1 MNQAELDVVIE
12 KHEKWLRD
20 GYGERA
26 NLSYADLRRA
36 DLSGANLRRAN
47 LRGANLSYANLSY
60 ADLRR
65 ADLSGANL
73 SGANLSYANLSYANL
88 SYADLRRAD
97 LSGANLRGANLSY
110 ANLSYA
116 DLRRADLSGANLRG
130 ANLSGANLSYANL
143 NWINWRDVVSLT
155 VIAVQINTTRKNNQ
169 ITYIKELEI
178 WTTGCFQG
186 TLEEL
191 KDSIEQTH
199 ASNDFLKRRYYRAI
213 NYILT
218 EADFEEDL
226 EEENNEI

>member
-20 GYGERA
+20 GYGER
-26 NLSYADLRRA
+26 
-36 DLSGANLRRAN
+36 
-47 LRGANLSYANLSY
+47 
-60 ADLRR
+60 
-65 ADLSGANL
+65 
-73 SGANLSYANLSYANL
+73 ANL

-130 ANLSGANLSYANL
+130 ANLRGANLRRANLSCANLRVANLSYADLSYANLRRADL
-143 NWINWRDVVSLT
+143 NWINWRDVVGLT

-169 ITYIKELEI
+169 ITYIKDLEI

>member
-26 NLSYADLRRA
+26 NLSYADLSYA
-36 DLSGANLRRAN
+36 D
-47 LRGANLSYANLSY
+47 LSYANLSY

-65 ADLSGANL
+65 A
-73 SGANLSYANLSYANL
+73 NL
-88 SYADLRRAD
+88 SYADLRR
-97 LSGANLRGANLSY
+97 
-110 ANLSYA
+110 
-116 DLRRADLSGANLRG
+116 
-130 ANLSGANLSYANL
+130 ANLSYANL

-199 ASNDFLKRRYYRAI
+199 DNNDFLKRRYYRAI

-226 EEENNEI
+226 EVAE

>member
-26 NLSYADLRRA
+26 D
-36 DLSGANLRRAN
+36 
-47 LRGANLSYANLSY
+47 
-60 ADLRR
+60 
-65 ADLSGANL
+65 
-73 SGANLSYANLSYANL
+73 L

-116 DLRRADLSGANLRG
+116 DLRRADLSGANLRR
-130 ANLSGANLSYANL
+130 ANLSYANLSYANLRGANLSYANLSYADL

>member
-26 NLSYADLRRA
+26 NL
-36 DLSGANLRRAN
+36 
-47 LRGANLSYANLSY
+47 RGANLSY

-65 ADLSGANL
+65 A
-73 SGANLSYANLSYANL
+73 NL
-88 SYADLRRAD
+88 SYADLNGAD
-97 LSGANLRGANLSY
+97 LRGANLNG
-110 ANLSYA
+110 AN
-116 DLRRADLSGANLRG
+116 LSGANLRG
-130 ANLSGANLSYANL
+130 ANLSGANLSYADLRRADLSYANL

-199 ASNDFLKRRYYRAI
+199 DNNDFLKRRYYRAI

-226 EEENNEI
+226 EEENNESIRER

>member
-12 KHEKWLRD
+12 KHEKWLRY

-36 DLSGANLRRAN
+36 DLSGANLRGADLSGANLRRAN
-47 LRGANLSYANLSY
+47 LRGANLSGANLRRANLRGANLSG
-60 ADLRR
+60 ANLSGANLSGANLRR
-65 ADLSGANL
+65 ANLRGANLSGANLSGANL
-73 SGANLSYANLSYANL
+73 SGANLSYA
-88 SYADLRRAD
+88 D
-97 LSGANLRGANLSY
+97 
-110 ANLSYA
+110 
-116 DLRRADLSGANLRG
+116 
-130 ANLSGANLSYANL
+130 L

>member
-26 NLSYADLRRA
+26 DLSYADLRGADLSYADLRGANLSYADLSYADLRRAYLRRADLRRADLRRA
-36 DLSGANLRRAN
+36 DLSGA
-47 LRGANLSYANLSY
+47 
-60 ADLRR
+60 D
-65 ADLSGANL
+65 L
-73 SGANLSYANLSYANL
+73 SGANLSYA
-88 SYADLRRAD
+88 D
-97 LSGANLRGANLSY
+97 LSC
-110 ANLSYA
+110 A
-116 DLRRADLSGANLRG
+116 D
-130 ANLSGANLSYANL
+130 L
-143 NWINWRDVVSLT
+143 NWINWRDVVGLT

>member
-26 NLSYADLRRA
+26 NLSYADLRR
-36 DLSGANLRRAN
+36 
-47 LRGANLSYANLSY
+47 
-60 ADLRR
+60 
-65 ADLSGANL
+65 
-73 SGANLSYANLSYANL
+73 
-88 SYADLRRAD
+88 ADLRRAD

-116 DLRRADLSGANLRG
+116 DLRRADLSGANLRRANLRG
-130 ANLSGANLSYANL
+130 ANLSGANLRGANLNYADLNGADLRGANL
-143 NWINWRDVVSLT
+143 NWINWRDVVGLT

-191 KDSIEQTH
+191 KTSIENTH
-199 ASNDFLKRRYYRAI
+199 KDNEKLKAKYYRVI
-213 NYILT
+213 DFILQ
-218 EADFEEDL
+218 EAE
-226 EEENNEI
+226 

>member
-1 MNQAELDVVIE
+1 F
-12 KHEKWLRD
+12 
-20 GYGERA
+20 
-26 NLSYADLRRA
+26 AD
-36 DLSGANLRRAN
+36 
-47 LRGANLSYANLSY
+47 
-60 ADLRR
+60 
-65 ADLSGANL
+65 
-73 SGANLSYANLSYANL
+73 
-88 SYADLRRAD
+88 
-97 LSGANLRGANLSY
+97 
-110 ANLSYA
+110 
-116 DLRRADLSGANLRG
+116 
-130 ANLSGANLSYANL
+130 LSYANL

-199 ASNDFLKRRYYRAI
+199 DNNDFLKRRYYRAI

-226 EEENNEI
+226 EVAE

>member
-1 MNQAELDVVIE
+1 MKKEELDIILE
-12 KHEKWLRD
+12 NHWKWLRD
-20 GYGERA
+20 EGGERADLTGA
-26 NLSYADLRRA
+26 NLSYADL
-36 DLSGANLRRAN
+36 SCANLR
-47 LRGANLSYANLSY
+47 
-60 ADLRR
+60 
-65 ADLSGANL
+65 
-73 SGANLSYANLSYANL
+73 
-88 SYADLRRAD
+88 
-97 LSGANLRGANLSY
+97 GANLRGANLSY
-110 ANLSYA
+110 ADLSCANLRGANLSYA
-116 DLRRADLSGANLRG
+116 DLSCANLRG
-130 ANLSGANLSYANL
+130 ANLSGADLSGANLSYADL

-199 ASNDFLKRRYYRAI
+199 ASNDFLKRRYFRAI

>member
-26 NLSYADLRRA
+26 NL
-36 DLSGANLRRAN
+36 
-47 LRGANLSYANLSY
+47 RGANLSYA
-60 ADLRR
+60 
-65 ADLSGANL
+65 DLSCANL
-73 SGANLSYANLSYANL
+73 
-88 SYADLRRAD
+88 R
-97 LSGANLRGANLSY
+97 GANLRGANLSY
-110 ANLSYA
+110 A
-116 DLRRADLSGANLRG
+116 DLSCANLRG
-130 ANLSGANLSYANL
+130 ANLSGADLSYANLRGANLRGANLSYADLSCANLRGANLSYADLSCADLRRADL
-143 NWINWRDVVSLT
+143 NWINWRDVVGLT

>member
-36 DLSGANLRRAN
+36 DLSGANLR
-47 LRGANLSYANLSY
+47 G
-60 ADLRR
+60 
-65 ADLSGANL
+65 
-73 SGANLSYANLSYANL
+73 ANL

-110 ANLSYA
+110 A

-130 ANLSGANLSYANL
+130 ANLRRANLSYADLSYADLSYANLRRADLSYADLSYANLRRADL
-143 NWINWRDVVSLT
+143 NWINWRDVVGLT

-169 ITYIKELEI
+169 ITYIKDLEI

>member
-26 NLSYADLRRA
+26 DLSYADLSYADLSYADLRRA
-36 DLSGANLRRAN
+36 DLSCADLRRAD
-47 LRGANLSYANLSY
+47 LRGANLSYADLSG
-60 ADLRR
+60 
-65 ADLSGANL
+65 ADLSGADLN
-73 SGANLSYANLSYANL
+73 GADLRRANL
-88 SYADLRRAD
+88 SYADL
-97 LSGANLRGANLSY
+97 SGA
-110 ANLSYA
+110 
-116 DLRRADLSGANLRG
+116 D
-130 ANLSGANLSYANL
+130 LSYANL

-178 WTTGCFQG
+178 WTNGCFQG

>member
-20 GYGERA
+20 GYGER
-26 NLSYADLRRA
+26 
-36 DLSGANLRRAN
+36 
-47 LRGANLSYANLSY
+47 
-60 ADLRR
+60 
-65 ADLSGANL
+65 
-73 SGANLSYANLSYANL
+73 ANL

-116 DLRRADLSGANLRG
+116 DLRRADLSGANLRRADLSG
-130 ANLSGANLSYANL
+130 ANLRGANLSYANLSYADLRRADLSGANLRRANLSGANLRGANLSYANLSYADL

>member
-26 NLSYADLRRA
+26 DLSYADLSYADLSCADLRRA
-36 DLSGANLRRAN
+36 D
-47 LRGANLSYANLSY
+47 LRGANLSYADLNG
-60 ADLRR
+60 AD
-65 ADLSGANL
+65 
-73 SGANLSYANLSYANL
+73 
-88 SYADLRRAD
+88 
-97 LSGANLRGANLSY
+97 LRGANLSY
-110 ANLSYA
+110 A
-116 DLRRADLSGANLRG
+116 DLSGADLNGADLNGADLRG
-130 ANLSGANLSYANL
+130 ANL

-191 KDSIEQTH
+191 KTSIENTH
-199 ASNDFLKRRYYRAI
+199 KDNEKLKAKYYRVI
-213 NYILT
+213 DFILQ
-218 EADFEEDL
+218 EAE
-226 EEENNEI
+226 

>member
-20 GYGERA
+20 GHGERA
-26 NLSYADLRRA
+26 DLRRADLRRADLRRA
-36 DLSGANLRRAN
+36 DLSYANLRRAD
-47 LRGANLSYANLSY
+47 LSYADLNG

-65 ADLSGANL
+65 ADLS
-73 SGANLSYANLSYANL
+73 
-88 SYADLRRAD
+88 DAD
-97 LSGANLRGANLSY
+97 LSGADLNGADLRGANL
-110 ANLSYA
+110 NGA
-116 DLRRADLSGANLRG
+116 DLNGADLSGADLNGADLRWT
-130 ANLSGANLSYANL
+130 
-143 NWINWRDVVSLT
+143 NWQDVRGLPV
-155 VIAVQINTTRKNNQ
+155 VAVQVDTTRKNNQ

>member
-26 NLSYADLRRA
+26 D
-36 DLSGANLRRAN
+36 
-47 LRGANLSYANLSY
+47 LRGANL
-60 ADLRR
+60 R
-65 ADLSGANL
+65 
-73 SGANLSYANLSYANL
+73 
-88 SYADLRRAD
+88 
-97 LSGANLRGANLSY
+97 
-110 ANLSYA
+110 
-116 DLRRADLSGANLRG
+116 GANLRG
-130 ANLSGANLSYANL
+130 ANLSGANLSYADLRRANLSYADLRRADLSYADL

-199 ASNDFLKRRYYRAI
+199 DNNDFLKRRYYRAI

-226 EEENNEI
+226 EDGEEDESK

>member
-26 NLSYADLRRA
+26 NLSYAYLRRA
-36 DLSGANLRRAN
+36 DLRGANLRRADLRGANLRRAN
-47 LRGANLSYANLSY
+47 LSYADLNGANLSY
-60 ADLRR
+60 ADL
-65 ADLSGANL
+65 N
-73 SGANLSYANLSYANL
+73 
-88 SYADLRRAD
+88 
-97 LSGANLRGANLSY
+97 
-110 ANLSYA
+110 
-116 DLRRADLSGANLRG
+116 
-130 ANLSGANLSYANL
+130 GANLSYANL

>member
-26 NLSYADLRRA
+26 DLRGANLRHADLRRA
-36 DLSGANLRRAN
+36 DLSGANLRH
-47 LRGANLSYANLSY
+47 
-60 ADLRR
+60 
-65 ADLSGANL
+65 
-73 SGANLSYANLSYANL
+73 
-88 SYADLRRAD
+88 ADLRRAD
-97 LSGANLRGANLSY
+97 LSGANLRHADLRRADLSY

-116 DLRRADLSGANLRG
+116 DLSYANLRRADLS
-130 ANLSGANLSYANL
+130 YADL
-143 NWINWRDVVSLT
+143 NWINWRDVVGLT

-191 KDSIEQTH
+191 KTSIENTH
-199 ASNDFLKRRYYRAI
+199 KDNEKLKAKYYRVI
-213 NYILT
+213 DFILQ
-218 EADFEEDL
+218 EAE
-226 EEENNEI
+226 

>member
-1 MNQAELDVVIE
+1 MNQEELDIILE
-12 KHEKWLRD
+12 NHGKWLRNE
-20 GYGERA
+20 GGEKADLSNADLKNTNLRFA
-26 NLSYADLRRA
+26 NLRHADLRRA
-36 DLSGANLRRAN
+36 DLSGANLRHADLRRAD
-47 LRGANLSYANLSY
+47 LSYANLSY
-60 ADLRR
+60 ADL
-65 ADLSGANL
+65 
-73 SGANLSYANLSYANL
+73 SYAN
-88 SYADLRRAD
+88 LRRAD
-97 LSGANLRGANLSY
+97 LS
-110 ANLSYA
+110 YA
-116 DLRRADLSGANLRG
+116 D
-130 ANLSGANLSYANL
+130 L
-143 NWINWRDVVSLT
+143 NWINWRDVVGLT

-199 ASNDFLKRRYYRAI
+199 DNNDFLKRRYYRAI

>member
-26 NLSYADLRRA
+26 NLSYADLSGA
-36 DLSGANLRRAN
+36 DLSGADLNGADLRR
-47 LRGANLSYANLSY
+47 ANLSY
-60 ADLRR
+60 ADLSG
-65 ADLSGANL
+65 ADLSGADLN
-73 SGANLSYANLSYANL
+73 GADLRRANL
-88 SYADLRRAD
+88 SYADL
-97 LSGANLRGANLSY
+97 SGA
-110 ANLSYA
+110 
-116 DLRRADLSGANLRG
+116 D
-130 ANLSGANLSYANL
+130 LSYANL

>member
-26 NLSYADLRRA
+26 DLRR
-36 DLSGANLRRAN
+36 
-47 LRGANLSYANLSY
+47 
-60 ADLRR
+60 
-65 ADLSGANL
+65 ANL
-73 SGANLSYANLSYANL
+73 SGANLSYADL
-88 SYADLRRAD
+88 SYADLSCAD
-97 LSGANLRGANLSY
+97 
-110 ANLSYA
+110 LSYA
-116 DLRRADLSGANLRG
+116 DLN
-130 ANLSGANLSYANL
+130 GANLSYANL

>member
-36 DLSGANLRRAN
+36 DLSGANL
-47 LRGANLSYANLSY
+47 
-60 ADLRR
+60 
-65 ADLSGANL
+65 
-73 SGANLSYANLSYANL
+73 

-97 LSGANLRGANLSY
+97 LSGANLRRADLSGANLRR
-110 ANLSYA
+110 ANLRGA
-116 DLRRADLSGANLRG
+116 NLSGANLRG
-130 ANLSGANLSYANL
+130 ANLSGANLSGANLSYADL

>member
-26 NLSYADLRRA
+26 NLRGANLSYADLSCANLRGANLSYA
-36 DLSGANLRRAN
+36 DLSNLRGANLSYADLSCAN
-47 LRGANLSYANLSY
+47 LRGANLSYANL
-60 ADLRR
+60 R
-65 ADLSGANL
+65 GANL
-73 SGANLSYANLSYANL
+73 
-88 SYADLRRAD
+88 R
-97 LSGANLRGANLSY
+97 GANLRGANLSY
-110 ANLSYA
+110 A
-116 DLRRADLSGANLRG
+116 D
-130 ANLSGANLSYANL
+130 LSGANLSYADL

>member
-20 GYGERA
+20 GYGER
-26 NLSYADLRRA
+26 
-36 DLSGANLRRAN
+36 
-47 LRGANLSYANLSY
+47 
-60 ADLRR
+60 
-65 ADLSGANL
+65 
-73 SGANLSYANLSYANL
+73 ANL

-116 DLRRADLSGANLRG
+116 DLRRADLSGANLRRANLRRADLSG
-130 ANLSGANLSYANL
+130 ANLRGANLSYANLSYADL

>member
-26 NLSYADLRRA
+26 DLRGANLRHADLRRA
-36 DLSGANLRRAN
+36 DLSGANLRH
-47 LRGANLSYANLSY
+47 

-65 ADLSGANL
+65 ADLS
-73 SGANLSYANLSYANL
+73 YADLRH
-88 SYADLRRAD
+88 ADLRRAD
-97 LSGANLRGANLSY
+97 LS
-110 ANLSYA
+110 YA
-116 DLRRADLSGANLRG
+116 D
-130 ANLSGANLSYANL
+130 L
-143 NWINWRDVVSLT
+143 NWINWRDVVGLT

-191 KDSIEQTH
+191 KTSIENTH
-199 ASNDFLKRRYYRAI
+199 KDNEKLKAKYYRVI
-213 NYILT
+213 DFILQ
-218 EADFEEDL
+218 EAE
-226 EEENNEI
+226 

>member
-36 DLSGANLRRAN
+36 DLSGANLR
-47 LRGANLSYANLSY
+47 
-60 ADLRR
+60 
-65 ADLSGANL
+65 
-73 SGANLSYANLSYANL
+73 
-88 SYADLRRAD
+88 
-97 LSGANLRGANLSY
+97 GANLRGANLSY

-116 DLRRADLSGANLRG
+116 DLRRADLSGANLRL
-130 ANLSGANLSYANL
+130 ADLRGANLSYANLSYANLSYADLSGANLRLADLRGANLSYANLSYANLRRADL

>member
-26 NLSYADLRRA
+26 DLRRA
-36 DLSGANLRRAN
+36 D
-47 LRGANLSYANLSY
+47 LSYANLSY

-65 ADLSGANL
+65 ADLS
-73 SGANLSYANLSYANL
+73 YANL

-97 LSGANLRGANLSY
+97 L
-110 ANLSYA
+110 
-116 DLRRADLSGANLRG
+116 RRAD
-130 ANLSGANLSYANL
+130 L
-143 NWINWRDVVSLT
+143 NWINWRDVVGLT

>member
-20 GYGERA
+20 GHGERANLRRADLRRADLRRA
-26 NLSYADLRRA
+26 NLSYADLSDA
-36 DLSGANLRRAN
+36 DLNG
-47 LRGANLSYANLSY
+47 ANLSY
-60 ADLRR
+60 ADLSG

-73 SGANLSYANLSYANL
+73 S
-88 SYADLRRAD
+88 YADLN
-97 LSGANLRGANLSY
+97 G
-110 ANLSYA
+110 A
-116 DLRRADLSGANLRG
+116 DLRG
-130 ANLSGANLSYANL
+130 ANL

-191 KDSIEQTH
+191 KTSIENTH
-199 ASNDFLKRRYYRAI
+199 KDNEKLKAKYYRVI
-213 NYILT
+213 DFILQ
-218 EADFEEDL
+218 EAE
-226 EEENNEI
+226 

>member
-20 GYGERA
+20 GYGER
-26 NLSYADLRRA
+26 
-36 DLSGANLRRAN
+36 
-47 LRGANLSYANLSY
+47 
-60 ADLRR
+60 
-65 ADLSGANL
+65 
-73 SGANLSYANLSYANL
+73 ANL

-130 ANLSGANLSYANL
+130 ANLRVANLSYADLSCANLRVANLSYADLSYANLRRADL
-143 NWINWRDVVSLT
+143 NWINWRDVVGLT

-169 ITYIKELEI
+169 ITYIKDLEI